1 LYAVL
6 FAVSTS
12 LLFAV
17 IYWIACQALLNQ
29 IQDGLA
35 REASS
40 LADDQQSGGMNELI
54 RSIQERLAASDLPPA
69 YALLL
74 DASGRK
80 LTGNLGEL
88 ARVEGFMSLSPPV
101 KVVRGLDNEEDYE
114 HAVIAFGRT
123 LPDGTYL
130 LVGEDG
136 NRIDEAKEAILRAFS
151 WGLATT
157 LFLAVG
163 GGMLLSSGFLRRIE
177 VINRTTRAIV
187 AGNLDDRVPNRATGD
202 ELDQLVA
209 NFNAMLDRIQVLME
223 SLRQVSSDIAH
234 DLRSP
239 LHRLRQRL
247 EGARSRTRT
256 VAEYQGVL
264 DSAIA
269 DADNI
274 LSIFSAILAIAQIET
289 GNRRFAFAEVDLS
302 AVVADIAEAYG
313 AVAEDQGQTISSALA
328 PGGAVRGDRA
338 LLTQMLVNLVEN
350 AIRHCPRQTHITL
363 NLEQDQDDVVVS
375 VSDNGPGIPQEEW
388 TNVFRRFYRLDSSRS
403 TAGFGL
409 GLALVKAVADLHG
422 AAIEIMD
429 AQPGFRVR
437 LRFPAS

>member
-1 LYAVL
+1 
-6 FAVSTS
+6 
-12 LLFAV
+12 
-17 IYWIACQALLNQ
+17 
-29 IQDGLA
+29 
-35 REASS
+35 
-40 LADDQQSGGMNELI
+40 
-54 RSIQERLAASDLPPA
+54 
-69 YALLL
+69 
-74 DASGRK
+74 
-80 LTGNLGEL
+80 
-88 ARVEGFMSLSPPV
+88 
-101 KVVRGLDNEEDYE
+101 
-114 HAVIAFGRT
+114 
-123 LPDGTYL
+123 
-130 LVGEDG
+130 
-136 NRIDEAKEAILRAFS
+136 
-151 WGLATT
+151 
-157 LFLAVG
+157 
-163 GGMLLSSGFLRRIE
+163 
-177 VINRTTRAIV
+177 
-187 AGNLDDRVPNRATGD
+187 
-202 ELDQLVA
+202 
-209 NFNAMLDRIQVLME
+209 
-223 SLRQVSSDIAH
+223 
-234 DLRSP
+234 
-239 LHRLRQRL
+239 
-247 EGARSRTRT
+247 
-256 VAEYQGVL
+256 
-264 DSAIA
+264 
-269 DADNI
+269 